1 MNRTLSLLCLLPLA
15 ACQAKALPPHAQ
27 SASKSPQSFKT
38 GNYRNAFRELGKTDA
53 EIKAKVDAAWK
64 ALFYG
69 DDATQ
74 RVYYPVGT
82 DMAYIKD
89 IGNNDVRTEGMSYG
103 MMIAVQL
110 DKKEEFDRL
119 WKWAQTYMQYHEGPM
134 KDYFAWQC
142 DDKGNKKG
150 KTPASDGEE
159 YFATALYFANGRWG
173 GKAYRDAADAILRA
187 MIHKQEENGGIVDN
201 VTNMFDLKEKQV
213 VFVPNGDAAKF
224 TDPSYHLPGFYELW
238 SRWGPKADR
247 AFWKDAAI
255 TSRRFFRAA
264 ANPMTGLFPDYSTFE
279 GKPTKA
285 PWNPA
290 STNDTFGSDAFR
302 VGGNIAM
309 DWLWFGV
316 DPWQVEQSN
325 RMLEWLAAQK
335 PSYVSGYTV
344 EGKPT
349 VNYKAGGHVAMNAVA
364 AMAST
369 SPVASSYIQA
379 LWDAPIPSGQWRYYD
394 GMLYLFGLL
403 HASGNYRVWTP
414 K

>member
-1 MNRTLSLLCLLPLA
+1 MPT
-15 ACQAKALPPHAQ
+15 
-27 SASKSPQSFKT
+27 SPQSFKT
-38 GNYRNAFRELGKTDA
+38 GKYRNAFKELGKSDA
-53 EIKAKVDAAWK
+53 EIKSKVDAAWK
-64 ALFYG
+64 QLFYG

-74 RVYYPVGT
+74 RVYYPVGA

-119 WKWAQTYMQYHEGPM
+119 WKWSQKYMQYHEGPM
-134 KDYFAWQC
+134 KGYFAWQC

-150 KTPASDGEE
+150 RTPASDGEE
-159 YFATALYFANGRWG
+159 YFATALYFAAARW
-173 GKAYRDAADAILRA
+173 KDKNYRDEADTILRA
-187 MIHKQEENGGIVDN
+187 MIHKEEDNGGVVEN

-224 TDPSYHLPGFYELW
+224 TDPSYHLPAFYELW
-238 SRWGPKADR
+238 ALWGPKADR
-247 AFWKDAAI
+247 AFWKEAA
-255 TSRRFFRAA
+255 TVSRRHFRQAA
-264 ANPMTGLFPDYSTFE
+264 HPTTGLYPDYATFD
-279 GKPTKA
+279 GKPQKA
-285 PWNPA
+285 PWNPN
-290 STNDTFGSDAFR
+290 STNDTFASDAFR

-364 AMAST
+364 AMAAT
-369 SPVASSYIQA
+369 TPVAKSYIQA

-394 GMLYLFGLL
+394 GMLYLFSML